1 MKTAI
6 VTLLVTLL
14 ATANAFTNTPV
25 GKALPRLGVTTT
37 EAPRL
42 TDVVTT
48 SVNAAVESP
57 RNKESIVLNNMLR
70 SYANWNDV
78 WDGDYGYGGMM
89 GPYRG
94 GYRRG
99 GYGGYGYGG
108 YGGGYGGYG

>member
-25 GKALPRLGVTTT
+25 GKSLPRLGVTTT
-37 EAPRL
+37 ETPRL

-48 SVNAAVESP
+48 SVNAVVESP

-78 WDGDYGYGGMM
+78 WDGDYGYGGGMMM
-89 GPYRG
+89 GG

-99 GYGGYGYGG
+99 GYGG